1 MQEPRTRAVLAA
13 ALAGLTLGL
22 PFAASAQRYE
32 YHWNYKSLAA
42 GLHKFTGPLRGNY
55 MQVYPP
61 LVSEQILEGLSGSSN
76 PTVDL
81 PGGLRLISGC
91 RRGSCD
97 EKAGVIVTHDYQVR
111 AAAVIGPQC
120 HWKGAPHRTR
130 RGNLNGASRCE
141 ADHDILTVFLRRSD
155 TQADA
160 RDKTLT
166 DWARKVDPKPMVHW
180 AQSKEPRELPHEIVW
195 LK

>member
-1 MQEPRTRAVLAA
+1 MRNMKMRGP
-13 ALAGLTLGL
+13 
-22 PFAASAQRYE
+22 ASAVAAIAFAFPLAVAAQNFQYD
-32 YHWNYKSLAA
+32 WDYKSLAA

-61 LVSEQILEGLSGSSN
+61 LVSEQILEGLSGSSD

-91 RRGSCD
+91 RRQSCD
-97 EKAGVIVTHDYQVR
+97 EKAAVIVTHSYQVR

-120 HWKGAPHRTR
+120 HWKGPPHRTR

-155 TQADA
+155 THADDL
-160 RDKTLT
+160 DKTLK
-166 DWARKVDPKPMVHW
+166 DWARTVDPKPMVHW
-180 AQSKEPRELPHEIVW
+180 AESAEPREIPHEIAW